1 MEETYFIIT
10 LIILLCISIFSLVT
24 LIMNLKLK
32 DDKKIKFLNKLTLIL
47 LCIQMVIFASWF
59 VLEMY

>member
-32 DDKKIKFLNKLTLIL
+32 DDFKIKFLNKLTLIL
-47 LCIQMVIFASWF
+47 FGIQVVILISWF
-59 VLEMY
+59 VLETN

>member
-10 LIILLCISIFSLVT
+10 LIILFCISIFSLVT

-32 DDKKIKFLNKLTLIL
+32 EDKKIKFLNKLTLIL
-47 LCIQMVIFASWF
+47 LCIQILIFASWF

>member
-1 MEETYFIIT
+1 MEETYFITT

-32 DDKKIKFLNKLTLIL
+32 EDKKIKFLNKLTLIL
-47 LCIQMVIFASWF
+47 LCIQIVIFVSWF
-59 VLEMY
+59 VFEV

>member
-24 LIMNLKLK
+24 IIMNLKLK

-47 LCIQMVIFASWF
+47 LCIQILIFASWF

>member
-47 LCIQMVIFASWF
+47 LCIQILIFASWF